1 MASTK
6 KAENFEDTLEK
17 LEGVVSSLE
26 KGELPLGKSI
36 EMFEEG
42 IKMYNECKDFLVDA
56 EKKIKVLT
64 ESLEEEEYEEK

>member
-1 MASTK
+1 MGSTTK
-6 KAENFEDTLEK
+6 TENFEETLEK
-17 LEGVVSSLE
+17 LEKVVGSLE

-42 IKMYNECKDFLVDA
+42 IKMYSECKDFLVDA